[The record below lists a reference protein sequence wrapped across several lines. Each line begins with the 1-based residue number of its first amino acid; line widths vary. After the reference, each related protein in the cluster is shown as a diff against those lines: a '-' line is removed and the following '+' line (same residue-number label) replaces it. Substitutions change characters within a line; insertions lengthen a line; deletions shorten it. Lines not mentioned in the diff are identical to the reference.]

1 MNNLREVKNDLL
13 KDWIDYR
20 AETIFAILSSEDKK
34 HCIQYDEITERI
46 NKRVTLRVIPVDWI
60 MIWFKIV
67 NLDKF
72 DKYLEKPYDKSVYV
86 MRILETMINDWE
98 QGEE

>member
-1 MNNLREVKNDLL
+1 MKYINADSVLSEVSLQLRDGEITKEL
-13 KDWIDYR
+13 
-20 AETIFAILSSEDKK
+20 A
-34 HCIQYDEITERI
+34 DEITERI